1 MIDRFARVQ
10 IATHKPD
17 IRRIAVLA
25 VLIAAIGVVWHF
37 TRPAV
42 IRYAART
49 SLGLAPRTP
58 LIRDALNRIHP
69 TPPEQRRGQYP
80 QTFWNPPAGCA
91 TWPID
96 PVMQYR
102 GGRVFVPARHIFV
115 DGRLDQ
121 CGLVRSEWPFVS
133 APHTDRNGHLVTVF
147 RYNAVVSQRVVVA
160 SALIRLGPKTNEIV
174 GLFAIDMRSKKPGIR
189 QIHPG
194 WRDEDDDGILEF
206 VVLEQKFAST
216 PQVRTYS
223 ETLAVFRW
231 NGAQTA
237 LQVVRVPSDGSVVFW
252 TPPDGRPYEFP
263 RTAVIDDICRELL
276 PLPDGFGLVAP
287 PVTPP
292 APAST
297 QSSQPAASR
306 LSEPQHSEPQP

>member
-10 IATHKPD
+10 AVTYKPD

-25 VLIAAIGVVWHF
+25 VLIGAIGASWHF
-37 TRPAV
+37 ARPTA
-42 IRYAART
+42 IRFAAQK
-49 SLGLAPRTP
+49 SLGLPSRTA
-58 LIRDALNRIHP
+58 LIRDALNGIYP
-69 TPPEQRRGQYP
+69 ALPERPGQQYP
-80 QTFWNPPAGCA
+80 QSFWEPSPGCA

-96 PVMQYR
+96 PIMQYS
-102 GGRVFVPARHIFV
+102 GGRRVFVPARHVFV

-121 CGLVRSEWPFVS
+121 CGLVRSEWPFIS
-133 APHTDRNGHLVTVF
+133 APHTDRDGRLVTVF
-147 RYNAVVSQRVVVA
+147 QYNAVDSQRVVVA

-194 WRDEDDDGILEF
+194 WRDEDEDGIPEF

-216 PQVRTYS
+216 PQARTWV
-223 ETLAVFRW
+223 ETLAVARW
-231 NGAQTA
+231 NAAQTA
-237 LQVVRVPSDGSVVFW
+237 LQVVRVPSDGGVVFW

-297 QSSQPAASR
+297 QSSQPAASH
-306 LSEPQHSEPQP
+306 LSEPRP